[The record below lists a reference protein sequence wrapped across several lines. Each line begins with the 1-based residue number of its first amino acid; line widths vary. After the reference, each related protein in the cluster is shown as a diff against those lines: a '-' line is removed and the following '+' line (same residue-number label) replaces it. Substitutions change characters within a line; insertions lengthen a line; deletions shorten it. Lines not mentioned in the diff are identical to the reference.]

1 MSDFEWFLLAA
12 LTIIHFFSL
21 LYRRYSAFQ
30 AVIITFASL
39 PACWLVLNS
48 VTQVLTC
55 DDSYLIY
62 EIVNMPTGNL
72 EYSGERGRSI
82 HRLHLTDQ
90 FLLH

>member
-1 MSDFEWFLLAA
+1 MRFCSPLCFLVTMSDFEWFLLAA
-12 LTIIHFFSL
+12 LTIIHFSL

-30 AVIITFASL
+30 AVIITL
-39 PACWLVLNS
+39 PLFRLAGLFFNS

-72 EYSGERGRSI
+72 EYS
-82 HRLHLTDQ
+82 
-90 FLLH
+90 